1 MDILE
6 SPGNRLTRVSNVKVL
21 EVNLSQLRNN

>member
-6 SPGNRLTRVSNVKVL
+6 SPGNQLTRVSNVKVL